1 MTTNNIVSR
10 AMAIRERT
18 KGTTIL
24 FLPSIL
30 LAICYALSTT
40 IFRLFT
46 FLSLR
51 QDSALVESRLVS
63 SVTLAYFS
71 REGILLLLQLLIG
84 LASFSSAGIIQR

>member
-51 QDSALVESRLVS
+51 QDSASVESRLV
-63 SVTLAYFS
+63 
-71 REGILLLLQLLIG
+71 
-84 LASFSSAGIIQR
+84 